1 MIVLGADS
9 SAQSASCALTVDKK
23 VVAAFTVDAGNTHST
38 TLLPMIKACCDRAG
52 VSPDEIDLFACAV
65 GPGSFTGVR
74 IGVSTVK
81 GLCASRSVPCV
92 GVSSLEGMAQS
103 FGVFRGLV
111 VPVMDARRSNV
122 YTAIFLSGDEG
133 LSRLTQDLIIPTS
146 ELCDLIAERD
156 IPVLFIGDSSD
167 TLCDMARERG
177 LKVCPSSP
185 VTRAPSA
192 VGVCALAEAEYE
204 STEDKTVYTA
214 AALSPVYLRPGR
226 AGNAPLQEDK

>member
-81 GLCASRSVPCV
+81 GLCAAYSTPCV
-92 GVSSLEGMAQS
+92 GVSSLEAMAHP
-103 FGVFRGLV
+103 FAPCRGLV
-111 VPVMDARRSNV
+111 APVMDARRGNV
-122 YTAIFLSGDEG
+122 YSAIFRSSDRGIV
-133 LSRLTQDLIIPTS
+133 RLTDDLIIPVA
-146 ELCDLIAERD
+146 ELCDRLAEDDLPVFFTGDACATLTDAGRD
-156 IPVLFIGDSSD
+156 RGMNVCDVPPIMRVSS
-167 TLCDMARERG
+167 A
-177 LKVCPSSP
+177 
-185 VTRAPSA
+185 A
-192 VGVCALAEAEYE
+192 GVCALAEAEYE
-204 STEDKTVYTA
+204 SAEDKSVYTA

-226 AGNAPLQEDK
+226 AGNASLQE